1 GEIDTLRFD
10 FRSNKFVNISKTAG
24 ADSAGKD
31 PNFFAMSPDKR
42 FLFVADGI
50 LDFGGRKNTGAIYSF
65 KVLDDGRLRRLSSST
80 TAGGPVSIDVSADG
94 KKLIV
99 ACYMGASA
107 TRHSVDENGLFT
119 SERPLQTFTYHHS
132 GPNSERQTQSYIHQ
146 AKYDPTGKL
155 ALFTDLGGDRVYI
168 HSVVDSQGTL
178 SQIAHEIV
186 LPPGT
191 GPRHLSIVEVQK
203 NNYGIYLICE
213 LSNQVIYL
221 KLSKSTGGKLD
232 SKIIQTLSTLPKEFQ
247 SLKAFGAGEIEVSK
261 DGRFVYGS
269 NRQTDFK
276 RPITDNSIVM
286 FRRDPQ
292 TGLLDGSNVK
302 FFPIE
307 VGGKVPGHFSLSND
321 KNQGFMTV
329 GCYGADTLLIYS
341 RDADDGEIRLLGST
355 GFVRSPSVQ
364 LFL

>member
-1 GEIDTLRFD
+1 EIAALRFD
-10 FRSNKFVNISKTAG
+10 LQSKAFIELNKASGVE
-24 ADSAGKD
+24 SAGKN
-31 PNFFAMSPDKR
+31 PTFFVFSKNKKY
-42 FLFVADGI
+42 LFVSDEI
-50 LDFGGRKNTGAIYSF
+50 EDFEGRNKTGSIYSF
-65 KVLDDGRLRRLSSST
+65 KVSDDGALSKLSFSIT
-80 TAGGPVSIDVSADG
+80 DGAPVSIDISPDG
-94 KKLIV
+94 KSVIV
-99 ACYMGASA
+99 ACYTGASA
-107 TRHSVDENGLFT
+107 TRHLVDDNGLFT
-119 SERPLQTFTYHHS
+119 SNKPAQTFNYYGS
-132 GPNSERQTQSYIHQ
+132 GPNPERQSHSYIHQ

-155 ALFTDLGGDRVYI
+155 AFFTDLGGDRVYI
-168 HSVVDSQGTL
+168 HSVIDSQGTL

-221 KLSKSTGGKLD
+221 KLSQSTGGKLD

-247 SLKAFGAGEIEVSK
+247 SLKTFGAGEIEVSK

-307 VGGKVPGHFSLSND
+307 VGGKVPRHFSLSNN

-329 GCYGADTLLIYS
+329 GCQGADTLLIYS
-341 RDADDGEIRLLGST
+341 RDADNGEIRLLGST
-355 GFVRSPSVQ
+355 GSVKSPAVQ
-364 LFL
+364 LFF